1 MLVPTDPNDDRNVI
15 VEVRAGT
22 GGEEA
27 SLFAAD
33 LYRMYARYAE
43 RRRWKVEVMSTSDSE
58 SGGFKEIIA
67 EVRGDGAYSRLKFES
82 GVHRVQRVPSTEAQ
96 GRIHTSTA
104 TVSVLPEADEVEV
117 QIDEK
122 DLRIDVYRSSGPG
135 GQSVNTTDSAV
146 RITHLPTGLVV
157 AIQDEKSQHKNRA
170 KAMSVLRARLL
181 EQEQERQAAE
191 RGEERRSQVGSGERS
206 EKIRTYNFPDDRV
219 TDHRFGVTVHNLPGL
234 LEGDLDRVIEP
245 LLEADQAR
253 RLEELGR
260 GMIATSSTVG
270 DGARWRQRCALR
282 DAGQPTPRLDA
293 EVLLAHVTGR
303 DRTWL
308 LAHPEAGFEEGDALS
323 AAVERRAAGEPVAYI
338 RGFKEWR
345 SLRIRT
351 DARALIPRP
360 ETELVV
366 ATAAAEITARLSRQ
380 PTTVAWDVATGSGA
394 DRPGAGPGLP
404 PRARRRPAA
413 ARRE

>member
-1 MLVPTDPNDDRNVI
+1 MIDRLAELEARFEEIGRLLSTPEVAGDPSQLADLGREMSRLDPIVAGLRVWRSVQTQLEQARTMAADPDEEIRAMAAEEIARLSAQAGDLEADLRSRLVPTDPNDARNVI

-27 SLFAAD
+27 ALFAAD

-43 RRRWKVEVMSTSDSE
+43 RRRWKVDVLSTSE
-58 SGGFKEIIA
+58 AEAGGFKEIIA
-67 EVRGDGAYSRLKFES
+67 EVRGNGAFSRLKYES
-82 GVHRVQRVPSTEAQ
+82 GVHRVQRVPTTEAQ

-181 EQEQERQAAE
+181 EAEQDRQAAE
-191 RGEERRSQVGSGERS
+191 RGEERRSQVGTGERS

-219 TDHRFGVTVHNLPGL
+219 TDHRVGVTVHNLPGL
-234 LEGDLDRVIEP
+234 LEGDLDRLIEP
-245 LLEADQAR
+245 LIEADQAR
-253 RLEELGR
+253 RLEDL
-260 GMIATSSTVG
+260 G
-270 DGARWRQRCALR
+270 DGA
-282 DAGQPTPRLDA
+282 
-293 EVLLAHVTGR
+293 
-303 DRTWL
+303 
-308 LAHPEAGFEEGDALS
+308 
-323 AAVERRAAGEPVAYI
+323 
-338 RGFKEWR
+338 
-345 SLRIRT
+345 
-351 DARALIPRP
+351 
-360 ETELVV
+360 
-366 ATAAAEITARLSRQ
+366 
-380 PTTVAWDVATGSGA
+380 GA
-394 DRPGAGPGLP
+394 
-404 PRARRRPAA
+404 
-413 ARRE
+413 